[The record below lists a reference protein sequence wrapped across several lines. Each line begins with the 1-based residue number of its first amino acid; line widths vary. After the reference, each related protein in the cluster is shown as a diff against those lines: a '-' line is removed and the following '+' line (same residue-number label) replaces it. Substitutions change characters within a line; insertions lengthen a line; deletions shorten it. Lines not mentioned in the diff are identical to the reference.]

1 MATHVLQIIPT
12 PPNLGDGIGD
22 YALLLA
28 EQMLK
33 DYDVITHFLVF
44 RLDVEVDAAVNGFP
58 MSGLNDHSCQAFSS
72 ALPEGIDAIILHLS
86 QYPYFETNLR
96 GTFGFGTPFWF
107 PKTLKKA
114 IKLRQLK
121 LIVMFDELPKLY
133 WRQTYL
139 LNLLNPIHKIV
150 FRRVAEIA
158 SSVLTDNHRNKKI
171 LSSWI
176 DKPVTLVPVFSTIGE
191 TSQVPLLADRQMR
204 IIVFGGSA
212 RSRIYNSQNSVD
224 RLIQACHALGIKEI
238 CDVGSPLNLQDVYNF
253 RDIKFIEKG
262 YLSSQDIR
270 QLLLTSIAGCLDY
283 TPFPGELAK
292 SSVFAAYCAYGVV
305 PISTQ
310 YNPSEGDG
318 IYVNK
323 HYLNLDDLESFS
335 LSTLQDIS
343 DNVQSWY
350 QPRSLK
356 EVTKMFV
363 SQIFSKVQNTDF

>member
-1 MATHVLQIIPT
+1 VATHVLQIIPT

-44 RLDVEVDAAVNGFP
+44 RLDVEINSAVNGFP
-58 MSGLNDHSCQAFSS
+58 MSGLNDHSCQAFAS
-72 ALPEGIDAIILHLS
+72 AFPEGIDAIILHLS

-107 PKTLKKA
+107 PRALEKA

-121 LIVMFDELPKLY
+121 LLVVFDELPKLY
-133 WRQTYL
+133 WRQIYL
-139 LNLLNPIHKIV
+139 FNLLNPIHKIV
-150 FRRVAEIA
+150 FRRIAKIA
-158 SSVLTDNHRNKKI
+158 SNILTDNYINKAI
-171 LSSWI
+171 LMNWTK
-176 DKPVTLVPVFSTIGE
+176 KPVTLIPVFSTIGE
-191 TSQVPLLADRQMR
+191 PDRVPLLADRKQRM
-204 IIVFGGSA
+204 IVFGGSA
-212 RSRIYNSQNSVD
+212 RSRIYNSQASVD
-224 RLIQACHALGIKEI
+224 KLIHACYALGIKEI
-238 CDVGSPLNLQDVYNF
+238 VDVGSPLDLQNKYNF
-253 RDIKFIEKG
+253 QDIAFIEEG
-262 YLSSQDIR
+262 YLSSQDIQ

-292 SSVFAAYCAYGVV
+292 SSVFAAYCAHGVV

-318 IYVNK
+318 IYVNQ
-323 HYLNLDDLESFS
+323 HYLNLDDSRSFS
-335 LSTLQDIS
+335 SSALQVIS

-356 EVTKMFV
+356 AVAEIFV
-363 SQIFSKVQNTDF
+363 SQIPDKA